1 MLKYDYQRSITVLLG
16 KSIKGLVWYCLS
28 TSSKGL
34 ACYSIKRLS
43 WYCTK
48 RLAWYSIKRLAWYSI
63 KRLVWY
69 SLKRLAWY
77 YQCLSTSIESLAWYK
92 IRRLAWYCCI
102 TSIGKGGQRKMRQI
116 SASLEKY
123 LLLYVL
129 FRHLIIL
136 ACPAQGLTAAMSCHP
151 NLVL

>member
-1 MLKYDYQRSITVLLG
+1 VMLKYDYQRSITVLLG

-28 TSSKGL
+28 TSSKAL

-77 YQCLSTSIESLAWYK
+77 CQCLSTSIESLAWYK

-102 TSIGKGGQRKMRQI
+102 MGRAARGKCDSFRLSGEVL
-116 SASLEKY
+116 ASL
-123 LLLYVL
+123 
-129 FRHLIIL
+129 
-136 ACPAQGLTAAMSCHP
+136 C
-151 NLVL
+151 LV